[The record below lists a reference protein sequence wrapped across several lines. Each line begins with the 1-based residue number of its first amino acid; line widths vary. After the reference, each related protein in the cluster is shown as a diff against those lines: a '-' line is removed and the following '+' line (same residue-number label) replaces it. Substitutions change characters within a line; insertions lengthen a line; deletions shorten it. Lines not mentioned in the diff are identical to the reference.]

1 MCTYNFVSTFSL
13 FPHLT
18 AFIHLYSAELLEPL
32 SDKAMKE
39 SERRMD
45 LEEEEGGERRSGS
58 TTRMKVSLPRAA
70 PDLSHDT
77 Q

>member
-1 MCTYNFVSTFSL
+1 MHIQFCLNL
-13 FPHLT
+13 FPLSHLT
-18 AFIHLYSAELLEPL
+18 VFIHLYSAELLEPL
-32 SDKAMKE
+32 SDKSMKE

-45 LEEEEGGERRSGS
+45 LKEGGGGGERRSGS

>member
-1 MCTYNFVSTFSL
+1 
-13 FPHLT
+13 
-18 AFIHLYSAELLEPL
+18 
-32 SDKAMKE
+32 MKE

-45 LEEEEGGERRSGS
+45 LKEGGGGGERRSGS

>member
-1 MCTYNFVSTFSL
+1 
-13 FPHLT
+13 
-18 AFIHLYSAELLEPL
+18 
-32 SDKAMKE
+32 MKE

-45 LEEEEGGERRSGS
+45 LKEGGGGERRSGS